1 MRILDRYL
9 LREQFLALMAGLVF
23 FVAVFIIVD
32 LFEKIDMYLDN
43 HVPAHVVALFYGVSI
58 PGILLQVLPVAM
70 LLSCLL
76 TLGQLG
82 RNNEL
87 TAMQTAGIGL
97 GRIAAPMYLFALAVS
112 GLVFLLNEVTLP
124 PINAQR
130 NRMLQVEIRKQ
141 EPEGTRVRRN
151 LAYLGRE
158 GRTFLIRSYDIPRKE
173 MRQVVIEEIRHNT
186 LVGRIDAQSAR
197 WENGRWV
204 FRDGY
209 TRRFDREGEHAAQFN
224 ELTIPG
230 LNERPA
236 DFATAEEDPDV
247 LSFWQLQRY
256 IERLKQSGS
265 RVQKYLVEL
274 YLKIAFP
281 LTNFIVVLIGS
292 ALAIRVKRG
301 GLALAFG
308 LSVFISFLYYALIRT
323 GQSLGHSGDLPPL
336 LAAWL
341 GNIIF
346 LLIGLELLRRAR
358 RGV

>member
-1 MRILDRYL
+1 VRILDRYV
-9 LREQFLALMAGLVF
+9 LREQFLALAAGLIF

-43 HVPAHVVALFYGVSI
+43 HVAAHVVAMFYGLSV
-58 PGILLQVLPVAM
+58 PGIVLQVLPVAM

-82 RNNEL
+82 RHNEL

-97 GRIAAPMYLFALAVS
+97 GRIAVPLYVLALVMS
-112 GLVFLLNEVTLP
+112 GLVFLVNEVALP
-124 PINAQR
+124 SINAER
-130 NRMLQVEIRKQ
+130 NRLLRVEIKKQ
-141 EPEGTRVRRN
+141 EPEGPRARTN
-151 LAYLGRE
+151 LAYLGRD
-158 GRTFLIRSYDIPRKE
+158 GRTFLIRAYRIPEQE
-173 MRQVVIEEIRHNT
+173 MSEVVIEEIRRNT

-209 TRRFDREGEHAAQFN
+209 TRRFDPDGEHAAQFT
-224 ELTIPG
+224 ELVIPG
-230 LNERPA
+230 LKEQPA
-236 DFATAEEDPDV
+236 DFATAEEDPEA
-247 LSFWQLQRY
+247 LSYWQLGHY
-256 IERLKQSGS
+256 IDRLRQSGS

-274 YLKIAFP
+274 YLKVAFP

-301 GLALAFG
+301 GLAVAFG

-323 GQSLGHSGDLPPL
+323 GQSLGHSGQLPPF

-341 GNIIF
+341 GNLIF
-346 LLIGLELLRRAR
+346 VLIGLELLRRAR

>member
-9 LREQFLALMAGLVF
+9 LREQLLALAAGLVF
-23 FVAVFIIVD
+23 FVAVFIVVD

-58 PGILLQVLPVAM
+58 PGIMLQVIPVAM

-82 RNNEL
+82 RHNEL
-87 TAMQTAGIGL
+87 AAMQTAGIGL
-97 GRIAAPMYLFALAVS
+97 GRIAAPLYALALVVS
-112 GLVFLLNEVTLP
+112 ALVFLVNEVALP
-124 PINAQR
+124 RINAER
-130 NRMLQVEIRKQ
+130 NRILRVEIRKQ
-141 EPEGTRVRRN
+141 EPEGARARSN
-151 LAYLGRE
+151 LAYLGRD
-158 GRTFLIRSYDIPRKE
+158 GRTFLMRTYRIPERE

-186 LVGRIDAQSAR
+186 LVGRIDAQTAR

-204 FRDGY
+204 FRNGY
-209 TRRFDREGEHAAQFN
+209 TRRFDREGEHAAQFT
-224 ELTIPG
+224 ELVIPG
-230 LNERPA
+230 LKERPA
-236 DFATAEEDPDV
+236 DFATAEEDPEV
-247 LSFWQLQRY
+247 LSFWQLEHY

-301 GLALAFG
+301 GLAMAFG
-308 LSVFISFLYYALIRT
+308 LSVFVSFLYYALIRT
-323 GQSLGHSGDLPPL
+323 GQSLGHSGQLPPL

-341 GNIIF
+341 GNLIF
-346 LLIGLELLRRAR
+346 LAIGLELLRRAR

>member
-1 MRILDRYL
+1 VRILDRYI
-9 LREQFLALMAGLVF
+9 LREQILALAAGLIF

-43 HVPAHVVALFYGVSI
+43 HVPAHIVALFYGLSV
-58 PGILLQVLPVAM
+58 PGIVLQVLPVAM

-82 RNNEL
+82 RHNEL

-97 GRIAAPMYLFALAVS
+97 GRISVPLYVLSLLMS
-112 GLVFLLNEVTLP
+112 GLVFLTNEVGLP
-124 PINAQR
+124 RINAER
-130 NRMLQVEIRKQ
+130 NRLLRVDIRKQ
-141 EPEGTRVRRN
+141 EPEGARARTN
-151 LAYLGRE
+151 LAYLGRD
-158 GRTFLIRSYDIPRKE
+158 GRTFLIRAYRIPEQE
-173 MRQVVIEEIRHNT
+173 MQEVVIEEIRRNT
-186 LVGRIDAQSAR
+186 LVGRIDARTAR

-204 FRDGY
+204 FRNGY
-209 TRRFDREGEHAAQFN
+209 TRRFDPEGEHAAQFT
-224 ELTIPG
+224 ELVIPG
-230 LNERPA
+230 LKEQPA
-236 DFATAEEDPDV
+236 DFATAEEDPEA
-247 LSFWQLQRY
+247 LSFWQLRHY
-256 IERLKQSGS
+256 IDRLRQSGS

-301 GLALAFG
+301 GLAMAFG

-323 GQSLGHSGDLPPL
+323 GQSLGHNGQLPPF

-341 GNIIF
+341 GNLVF
-346 LLIGLELLRRAR
+346 VLIGLELLRRAR